1 VSFNKNG
8 RAGKVVNFSI
18 SDETGNIRI
27 VVWDEPIINEF
38 EKGMFK
44 VGDIVKL
51 KNGYS
56 RDNRGFVEVHLGS
69 DSQIIVNPEGEKLGE
84 VVSSQ
89 GNFSYNKKILEEVQE
104 GEFVS
109 VLGTVVQIFE
119 PRFFNVCSKC
129 NRKVDESFNCKEHGK
144 VEPKKNSVLNFFFDD
159 GSSNIR
165 VVSFGDVSK
174 GLFDFDEQ
182 DMDNY
187 SLDLFNVWRKEALGK
202 QVFIEGK
209 INKNEMF
216 NRLEFMARNIKEAD
230 PVELL
235 KNDV

>member
-1 VSFNKNG
+1 
-8 RAGKVVNFSI
+8 
-18 SDETGNIRI
+18 
-27 VVWDEPIINEF
+27 
-38 EKGMFK
+38 
-44 VGDIVKL
+44 
-51 KNGYS
+51 
-56 RDNRGFVEVHLGS
+56 
-69 DSQIIVNPEGEKLGE
+69 
-84 VVSSQ
+84 
-89 GNFSYNKKILEEVQE
+89 
-104 GEFVS
+104 
-109 VLGTVVQIFE
+109 
-119 PRFFNVCSKC
+119 
-129 NRKVDESFNCKEHGK
+129 
-144 VEPKKNSVLNFFFDD
+144 LNFFFDD